1 MPTGKQ
7 EHGGEWM
14 RKNPPALSIPSSVT
28 GLLALFIVVHV
39 TRYFL
44 PPVWNL
50 EMLYTL
56 AFIPARYGAE
66 GADLPGGDVADFTS
80 LITYM
85 LVHGDV
91 MHLTVNSIWML
102 AFGSAVAKRIGGGR
116 FILFSIM
123 CGVAGAL
130 THLVLHL
137 GDATPVVGASAAI
150 SGQMAAALR
159 ILFGAGHRVS
169 LGSDTLAAIPLAP
182 LWRTLMNPRLL
193 IFIGIWA
200 AVNLLFGLGYL
211 NFGEGGAGIAWEA
224 HIGGFLAG
232 LFGFGWFDRHHNKP
246 AAGIFLH

>member
-1 MPTGKQ
+1 
-7 EHGGEWM
+7 M
-14 RKNPPALSIPSSVT
+14 RENPSAFNIPSSVA
-28 GLLALFIVVHV
+28 GLLAVFIAVHV

-44 PPVWNL
+44 PPEWNL

-56 AFIPARYGAE
+56 AFIPARYGLD
-66 GADLPGGDVADFTS
+66 GADLPGGDVADITS

-85 LVHGDV
+85 LVHGDM
-91 MHLTVNSIWML
+91 MHLIVNCIWML
-102 AFGSAVAKRIGGGR
+102 AFGSAVAKRIGGRR

-123 CGVAGAL
+123 CGVAGAS
-130 THLVLHL
+130 THLVLHF
-137 GDATPVVGASAAI
+137 GDATPVIGASAAI

-169 LGSDTLAAIPLAP
+169 LGSDTLTAIPLTP
-182 LWRTLMNPRLL
+182 LWQTLMNPRLL

-211 NFGEGGAGIAWEA
+211 NFGGGDAGIAWEA

-232 LFGFGWFDRHHNKP
+232 LFGFGWFDRHHDKP
-246 AAGIFLH
+246 AAGIIPH